1 MTCKKLDKIQYLNTE
16 ITKSIIDKEIFLRHN
31 EVSFTLIIFLL
42 VQNFSFFLLTAE
54 VGKVHLIHNVLFGR
68 EKRTLG
74 ADCKLNNSYVI
85 HIKV

>member
-16 ITKSIIDKEIFLRHN
+16 ITKSIIEKEIFLRHD
-31 EVSFTLIIFLL
+31 EVSFIFIFFLIVKKIII
-42 VQNFSFFLLTAE
+42 VLLTAE
-54 VGKVHLIHNVLFGR
+54 IGKVHLIHNVLFGR

-74 ADCKLNNSYVI
+74 ADCKLNNLYVI